1 MFFAVLFTVTK
12 LWRQPRCPTSDKWIK
27 KMWYFYAMEFC
38 SATRKN
44 EILPLTGK
52 WMHLEIIINLGEVTQ
67 AQEAIS
73 HMFSLRCILW
83 T

>member
-27 KMWYFYAMEFC
+27 KMWYFYTMEFY
-38 SATRKN
+38 SHTRKN

-52 WMHLEIIINLGEVTQ
+52 WMHLEIINLSEVTQ
-67 AQEAIS
+67 TQEAIS
-73 HMFSLRCILW
+73 HMFSLRCRLW